1 MDDSKPAITGDFV
14 EAMVDRI
21 INELGKKFEEL
32 DISLDYIAA
41 ALLDD
46 SAIGI
51 SAKQTQMGRHARL
64 PAKGRRSRLGS
75 RTTRDEDPGPG
86 D

>member
-1 MDDSKPAITGDFV
+1 MEDNKPEITEDFV
-14 EAMVDRI
+14 ESMVDRI
-21 INELGKKFEEL
+21 ITELGKKFEDL

-51 SAKQTQMGRHARL
+51 SSRQSQ
-64 PAKGRRSRLGS
+64 KGRFAKLPRKRRPLDDG
-75 RTTRDEDPGPG
+75 E
-86 D
+86 

>member
-1 MDDSKPAITGDFV
+1 MYDSKPNITEEFISS
-14 EAMVDRI
+14 MVDRVVGEI
-21 INELGKKFEEL
+21 SKKLDEL
-32 DISLDYIAA
+32 DVSLDYIAA

-51 SAKQTQMGRHARL
+51 SAKQSQMGRHARL
-64 PAKGRRSRLGS
+64 PAKSHRSRLGS

-86 D
+86 N

>member
-1 MDDSKPAITGDFV
+1 MADNKPEITEQFV

-21 INELGKKFEEL
+21 ITELGKKFEDL

-51 SAKQTQMGRHARL
+51 SSRQSQMGRFAKL
-64 PAKGRRSRLGS
+64 PPRAKHPIGRRSA
-75 RTTRDEDPGPG
+75 RDDE
-86 D
+86 

>member
-1 MDDSKPAITGDFV
+1 MEDKPPAITEQFI
-14 EAMVDRI
+14 ESMVDRI
-21 INELGKKFEEL
+21 VTELGKKFEQL

-51 SAKQTQMGRHARL
+51 SSRQDQ
-64 PAKGRRSRLGS
+64 KGRFANLPPHAGRSVARRG
-75 RTTRDEDPGPG
+75 RRDDK
-86 D
+86 

>member
-1 MDDSKPAITGDFV
+1 MYDSKPNITEEFISS
-14 EAMVDRI
+14 MVDRVVGEI
-21 INELGKKFEEL
+21 SKKLDEL
-32 DISLDYIAA
+32 DVSLDYIAV

-51 SAKQTQMGRHARL
+51 SAKQSQMGRHARL
-64 PAKGRRSRLGS
+64 PAKSHRSRLGS

-86 D
+86 S